1 LAAAVSVLA
10 VVVVVT
16 VAPVLADG
24 VGDST
29 VVWVHAPSPKT
40 TVKAAKPLSLILSIA
55 LSPSDVRLRFATI

>member
-1 LAAAVSVLA
+1 MAAVVSALA

-24 VGDST
+24 AGDST
-29 VVWVHAPSPKT
+29 VVWEHAPSPKA

-55 LSPSDVRLRFATI
+55 RSPSGVRLRFSSI